1 MCQFVRVAAIVFVFA
16 SSALAQFDF
25 KDVQLRTAYAG
36 SKQGQK
42 GRLAVNAQTITF
54 QKKEGQKF
62 FSIPTTAVNEIFYS
76 RVSGRRIGAAI
87 LVSPL
92 LLFSKGRKHYMT
104 LSFDD
109 GGKQKGAI
117 EFKLHKSNYRGVL
130 RTVEQITGV
139 TMKVDGEGIKDKEQT
154 VATREAPG
162 DQPSNEAPG
171 DQPSN
176 EGDQAR

>member
-1 MCQFVRVAAIVFVFA
+1 MRFVSEDLVP
-16 SSALAQFDF
+16 
-25 KDVQLRTAYAG
+25 
-36 SKQGQK
+36 
-42 GRLAVNAQTITF
+42 LAVAELFVPVLDNVDAS
-54 QKKEGQKF
+54 
-62 FSIPTTAVNEIFYS
+62 SIPTTAVNEIFYS

-130 RTVEQITGV
+130 RTVEQITDL
-139 TMKVDGEGIKDKEQT
+139 TMKVDDEGIKDKEQT
-154 VATREAPG
+154 VATREASGDQPSNEASG

>member
-25 KDVQLRTAYAG
+25 KNVQLRTTYSGA
-36 SKQGQK
+36 KQGQK
-42 GRLAVNAQTITF
+42 GRLAINAQTITF

-62 FSIPTTAVNEIFYS
+62 FSIPTTAVKEIFYS

-87 LVSPL
+87 LVTPF

-104 LSFDD
+104 VSFDD

-130 RTVEQITGV
+130 RTVEQITDL
-139 TMKVDGEGIKDKEQT
+139 TMKVDDEGIKDTEQT
-154 VATREAPG
+154 VAPRDAPG
-162 DQPSNEAPG
+162 DK
-171 DQPSN
+171 PSN
-176 EGDQAR
+176 EGDQTR

>member
-1 MCQFVRVAAIVFVFA
+1 MCQFVRVAAIVLVFA

-25 KDVQLRTAYAG
+25 KDVQLRSTAAYAG

-42 GRLAVNAQTITF
+42 GRLAVDAETITF

-62 FSIPTTAVNEIFYS
+62 FSIPATAVNEIFYS

-87 LVSPL
+87 IVSPL

-117 EFKLHKSNYRGVL
+117 EFKLHKNNYRGVL
-130 RTVEQITGV
+130 RTVEQITDL
-139 TMKVDGEGIKDKEQT
+139 TMKVDDEGIKDKEQT
-154 VATREAPG
+154 VATRG
-162 DQPSNEAPG
+162 APG

-176 EGDQAR
+176 EGDQQ